1 MTMEKYSKRK
11 TKKYVKGFAS
21 ANEPLYT
28 KEDFLYYFENRLQH
42 IIRDEVNAHFMQ
54 SFYKLPF

>member
-1 MTMEKYSKRK
+1 MSKYSKK
-11 TKKYVKGFAS
+11 KIKKYDKGFAC

-28 KEDFLYYFENRLQH
+28 KDDFLYYFENRLQH
-42 IIRDEVNAHFMQ
+42 IIRDEVDAHFAQ

>member
-1 MTMEKYSKRK
+1 MRKYNKRK
-11 TKKYVKGFAS
+11 TKKYEKGFAS
-21 ANEPLYT
+21 KDEPLYT

-42 IIRDEVNAHFMQ
+42 IIRDEVNTHFMQ